1 LPTTNRNGLNFG
13 VLDAAISRTA
23 QSLVEHTK
31 LLEAHSYDCF
41 WIPVDRADLL
51 YDITT
56 QIKHLKF
63 GVCCNAR
70 DGDAMSM
77 AETILGLHK
86 KAPGR
91 IHVGLNATG
100 DQSQIT
106 TVIEKLKAILP
117 PTITLSAL
125 SQASPAGAQLAGVNK
140 LGLMS
145 IAATTPGGFNALSPS
160 WDIYQRNCG
169 DISANRNTWALA
181 GPVHIAATRKT
192 AYQQVEQGLP
202 RWIEHLRETQQVNLV
217 SKGGDPVKSLVTNG
231 IAVIGTPTDAIKQ
244 IRRLRK
250 ASGGFGCF
258 LQTVHG
264 WADEQATIRSY
275 ELFAQRVIPL
285 FR

>member
-1 LPTTNRNGLNFG
+1 MPTTNRNRLNFG

-23 QSLVEHTK
+23 QSLVEHAK
-31 LLEAHSYDCF
+31 LLDAHGYDCL
-41 WIPVDRADLL
+41 WVPSDRADLL
-51 YDITT
+51 YDITNK
-56 QIKHLKF
+56 IKHLKF

-70 DGDAMSM
+70 DGNAMSM
-77 AETILGLHK
+77 AETLLGLHK

-91 IHVGLNATG
+91 IHIGLNATG
-100 DQSQIT
+100 DQSQIA
-106 TVIEKLKAILP
+106 TVIEKLQAILP
-117 PTITLSAL
+117 PTITLSVL

-145 IAATTPGGFNALSPS
+145 IAATTPGGFNAIAPS
-160 WDIYQRNCG
+160 WDVYQRNRG
-169 DISANRNTWALA
+169 DISADRNTWALA

-192 AYQQVEQGLP
+192 AYQQVEQGLS
-202 RWIEHLRETQQVNLV
+202 RWIEHLRETQQVNLI
-217 SKGGDPVKSLVTNG
+217 SKGDDPVKSLVTNG

-264 WADEQATIRSY
+264 WADEQSTIRSY